1 MRGTMLTDPDQRAA
15 LKDLILGFRL
25 LDDAAL
31 SGEMADHFGGDAE
44 GAAANGA
51 RWRAAVARIREAIAR
66 LPADL
71 TANDR
76 FGDWRRGIPHNRD
89 ALRKTAE
96 KLLLGRDHL
105 RTLKLLRGWTRY
117 VRSHWRLDL
126 AAAHMQA
133 LLAQL
138 DPALQA
144 ELPALRVGDG
154 IGNVDDLRAQ
164 LAELGID
171 DSAAEYEDLG

>member
-1 MRGTMLTDPDQRAA
+1 MLTDPRHRDA
-15 LKDLILGFRL
+15 LKDLLLGLRL
-25 LDDAAL
+25 LDDAAA
-31 SGEMADHFGGDAE
+31 SGEMAERYGGDPD
-44 GAAANGA
+44 GAAAN
-51 RWRAAVARIREAIAR
+51 RAQWQDAVARIRAAIAR
-66 LPADL
+66 LPTDL
-71 TANDR
+71 TANHR